1 MHPSVNEL
9 LQDITAPT
17 VERQPQALSTAPV
30 TVTPAPDQTVQAL
43 PPVPVAADIK
53 TDTPSHPA
61 AVPQPQQTEQIKQP
75 VSEEMLATGA
85 DVAIGMFDFAQQN
98 IFKFFIKRKKEK
110 KLEKINP
117 NWITELDQLIQ
128 ELENGS
134 KEVKS
139 LSGEQLNML
148 KIEKGVREI
157 LDHLPLS
164 EDEKKQ
170 LRVPLIEIMRQ
181 NGGVIPANIQLMLSV
196 LMIAGGRAADV
207 FML

>member
-17 VERQPQALSTAPV
+17 VERQPQVSAAPV
-30 TVTPAPDQTVQAL
+30 TVTPAPDQPVQAL
-43 PPVPVAADIK
+43 PPVPVAAEIR
-53 TDTPSHPA
+53 TDAPTQPVVTAP
-61 AVPQPQQTEQIKQP
+61 VPQPEPPKAP

-98 IFKFFIKRKKEK
+98 IFKFFVKRKKER
-110 KLEKINP
+110 KLEKVSP
-117 NWITELDQLIQ
+117 HWITELDQLIQ
-128 ELENGS
+128 EVENG

-139 LSGEQLNML
+139 LSGEQLAML

-164 EDEKKQ
+164 DDEKKQ

>member
-1 MHPSVNEL
+1 MHTSINEL

-17 VERQPQALSTAPV
+17 VERQPQVSAAPV
-30 TVTPAPDQTVQAL
+30 TVTPAPDQPVQAH
-43 PPVPVAADIK
+43 PPVPVAAEIK
-53 TDTPSHPA
+53 TDAPAQPVTATPT
-61 AVPQPQQTEQIKQP
+61 PQPQPEPTKAP

-85 DVAIGMFDFAQQN
+85 DVAIGLFDFSQQN
-98 IFKFFIKRKKEK
+98 IFKFFIKRKKER
-110 KLEKINP
+110 KLEKVSP
-117 NWITELDQLIQ
+117 HWVTELEQLIQ
-128 ELENGS
+128 ELENG
-134 KEVKS
+134 KEAKS
-139 LSGEQLNML
+139 LSGEQLTML

-164 EDEKKQ
+164 DEEKKQ

-181 NGGVIPANIQLMLSV
+181 NGGVIPPNIQLMLSV

>member
-17 VERQPQALSTAPV
+17 VERQPQVSAAPV
-30 TVTPAPDQTVQAL
+30 TVTPAPDQPVQAL
-43 PPVPVAADIK
+43 PPVPVAAEIR
-53 TDTPSHPA
+53 TDAPTQPVVTAP
-61 AVPQPQQTEQIKQP
+61 VPQPELPKAP

-98 IFKFFIKRKKEK
+98 IFKFFVKRKKER
-110 KLEKINP
+110 KLEKVSP
-117 NWITELDQLIQ
+117 HWITELDQLIQ
-128 ELENGS
+128 EVENG

-139 LSGEQLNML
+139 LSGEQLAML

-164 EDEKKQ
+164 DDEKKQ

>member
-17 VERQPQALSTAPV
+17 VERQPQVSAAPV
-30 TVTPAPDQTVQAL
+30 TVTPAPDQPVQAL
-43 PPVPVAADIK
+43 PPVPVAAEIR
-53 TDTPSHPA
+53 TDAPA
-61 AVPQPQQTEQIKQP
+61 QPVVAAPVPQPEPPKAP

-98 IFKFFIKRKKEK
+98 IFKFFVKRKKER
-110 KLEKINP
+110 KLEKVSP
-117 NWITELDQLIQ
+117 SWITELDQLIQ
-128 ELENGS
+128 EVENG

-139 LSGEQLNML
+139 LSGEQLAML

-164 EDEKKQ
+164 DDEKKQ